1 MVRRAYIYKYICMY
15 VCMYVCIY
23 IYICIYMYMYMYSA
37 STETF
42 GAAAPPLLGVA
53 PPPAGLNSIRG
64 VHICICICI

>member
-1 MVRRAYIYKYICMY
+1 
-15 VCMYVCIY
+15 MYVCIY